1 MSETRLTDEMVEKAM
16 TVGVAKFCKLVKKGK
31 IPKNEGYISISV
43 VDFSI
48 VEATE
53 LLQVVIGNP
62 SKWDYDYEGLAKSKT
77 LSSVRIGMSMGKLL
91 KHPELVLPGDVKYSG
106 NTLVGNIDISCSS
119 SASGEIDKKITKK
132 MAKII
137 RSFLEKDL
145 KKQLQDEST
154 HYFA

>member
-16 TVGVAKFCKLVKKGK
+16 TVGVAKFCKLVKKVK

-62 SKWDYDYEGLAKSKT
+62 SMWDYDYEGLAKSKT
-77 LSSVRIGMSMGKLL
+77 LSSVRNGMSMGKLL

-106 NTLVGNIDISCSS
+106 NTLVGNIDISV
-119 SASGEIDKKITKK
+119 
-132 MAKII
+132 
-137 RSFLEKDL
+137 LEQRKRGGRQEDH
-145 KKQLQDEST
+145 QEDGQSNSVISREGS
-154 HYFA
+154 